1 MKIHEYQA
9 KELLAAYGVPVPEG
23 LLALT
28 PEEAKEATEKLG
40 GQSVVKAQVHCGGRG
55 KAGGVKL
62 AKSPEEAFSIAQN
75 MLGMTLVSKQTG
87 PEGKVVHKV
96 YITKAVDIRKEYY
109 LSLTA
114 DASNATLVI
123 IASGEGGTEI
133 EETSEKNLE
142 AIVKE
147 QVSILTGLKSY
158 EALEVAKRIG
168 IPAENRKEFAA
179 ILQKMYKLYVEK
191 DCSLIEIN
199 PLILTGDGSLSALD
213 AKITFDDNALARHPE
228 VALLR
233 DEQEEDPKEVR
244 ASKSDLNYVALDGNI
259 GCMVNGAGLA
269 MATMDIIKK
278 FGGSPANFLD
288 VGGSATEERVTTAFE
303 ILLSDPH
310 VKAIMVNIFGG
321 IMKCDIIASGIVAA
335 AKAIDIQVPVV
346 VRLEGT
352 NVELGKKFLKE
363 IGFGTDFRQRHGR
376 CGPQERFG
384 NQGMRRKSNHEHS
397 CK

>member
-62 AKSPEEAFSIAQN
+62 AKSPEEAFSIAQS

-96 YITKAVDIRKEYY
+96 YVTKAVDIRKEYY

-114 DASNATLVI
+114 DASAASLVI

-133 EETSEKNLE
+133 EETSEKNPE

-233 DEQEEDPKEVR
+233 DEQEEDPKDVR

-352 NVELGKKFLKE
+352 NVELGKKILEESGLALISAKDMADAAHKSVSAIKE
-363 IGFGTDFRQRHGR
+363 
-376 CGPQERFG
+376 
-384 NQGMRRKSNHEHS
+384 
-397 CK
+397 

>member
-96 YITKAVDIRKEYY
+96 YVTKAVDIRKEYY

-114 DASNATLVI
+114 DASAASLVI

-133 EETSEKNLE
+133 EETSLKNPE

-244 ASKSDLNYVALDGNI
+244 ASKSDLNYVALDGSI

-352 NVELGKKFLKE
+352 NVELGKKILEESGLALISAK
-363 IGFGTDFRQRHGR
+363 DMADAAH
-376 CGPQERFG
+376 
-384 NQGMRRKSNHEHS
+384 KSVS
-397 CK
+397 AIKK

>member
-1 MKIHEYQA
+1 MNIHEYQA

-96 YITKAVDIRKEYY
+96 YVTKAVDIRKEYY

-114 DASNATLVI
+114 DASSASLVI

-133 EETSEKNLE
+133 EETSLKNPE

-147 QVSILTGLKSY
+147 QVSVLTGLKSY

-244 ASKSDLNYVALDGNI
+244 ASKSDLNYVALDGSI

-352 NVELGKKFLKE
+352 NVELGKKILEESGLALISAKDMADAAHKSVSAIKE
-363 IGFGTDFRQRHGR
+363 
-376 CGPQERFG
+376 
-384 NQGMRRKSNHEHS
+384 
-397 CK
+397 

>member
-142 AIVKE
+142 AIIKE

-352 NVELGKKFLKE
+352 NVELGKKILEESGLALISAK
-363 IGFGTDFRQRHGR
+363 D
-376 CGPQERFG
+376 
-384 NQGMRRKSNHEHS
+384 MADAARKSVSAIKE
-397 CK
+397 

>member
-96 YITKAVDIRKEYY
+96 YVTKAVDIRKEYY

-114 DASNATLVI
+114 DASAASLVI

-133 EETSEKNLE
+133 EETSLKNPE

-147 QVSILTGLKSY
+147 QVSVLMGLKSY

-244 ASKSDLNYVALDGNI
+244 ASKSDLNYVALDGSI

-352 NVELGKKFLKE
+352 NVELGKKILEESGLALISAKDMADAAHKSVSAIKE
-363 IGFGTDFRQRHGR
+363 
-376 CGPQERFG
+376 
-384 NQGMRRKSNHEHS
+384 
-397 CK
+397 

>member
-9 KELLAAYGVPVPEG
+9 KEFLAAYGVPVPEG

-96 YITKAVDIRKEYY
+96 YVTKAVDIRKEYY

-133 EETSEKNLE
+133 EETSEKNPE

-352 NVELGKKFLKE
+352 NVELGKKILEESGLALISAK
-363 IGFGTDFRQRHGR
+363 D
-376 CGPQERFG
+376 
-384 NQGMRRKSNHEHS
+384 MADAARKSVSAIKE
-397 CK
+397 

>member
-1 MKIHEYQA
+1 M
-9 KELLAAYGVPVPEG
+9 
-23 LLALT
+23 
-28 PEEAKEATEKLG
+28 
-40 GQSVVKAQVHCGGRG
+40 
-55 KAGGVKL
+55 
-62 AKSPEEAFSIAQN
+62 
-75 MLGMTLVSKQTG
+75 
-87 PEGKVVHKV
+87 
-96 YITKAVDIRKEYY
+96 
-109 LSLTA
+109 
-114 DASNATLVI
+114 
-123 IASGEGGTEI
+123 
-133 EETSEKNLE
+133 
-142 AIVKE
+142 
-147 QVSILTGLKSY
+147 SILTGLKSY

-199 PLILTGDGSLSALD
+199 PLILTGDDSLSALD

-352 NVELGKKFLKE
+352 NVELGKKILEESGLALISAK
-363 IGFGTDFRQRHGR
+363 D
-376 CGPQERFG
+376 
-384 NQGMRRKSNHEHS
+384 MADAARKSVSAIKE
-397 CK
+397 

>member
-9 KELLAAYGVPVPEG
+9 KELLAAYGVPVPDG

-28 PEEAKEATEKLG
+28 PEEAKEVTEKLG

-133 EETSEKNLE
+133 EETSEKNPE

-352 NVELGKKFLKE
+352 NVELGKKILEESCLALISAK
-363 IGFGTDFRQRHGR
+363 D
-376 CGPQERFG
+376 
-384 NQGMRRKSNHEHS
+384 MADAARKSVSAIKE
-397 CK
+397 

>member
-96 YITKAVDIRKEYY
+96 YVTKAVDIRKEYY

-114 DASNATLVI
+114 DASAASLVI

-133 EETSEKNLE
+133 EETSLKNPE

-244 ASKSDLNYVALDGNI
+244 ASKSDLNYVALDGSI

-352 NVELGKKFLKE
+352 NVELGKKILEESGLALISAKDMADAAHKSVSAIKE
-363 IGFGTDFRQRHGR
+363 
-376 CGPQERFG
+376 
-384 NQGMRRKSNHEHS
+384 
-397 CK
+397 

>member
-96 YITKAVDIRKEYY
+96 YVTKAVDIRKEYY

-114 DASNATLVI
+114 DASSASLVI

-133 EETSEKNLE
+133 EETSLKNPE

-352 NVELGKKFLKE
+352 NVELGKKILEESGLALISAK
-363 IGFGTDFRQRHGR
+363 D
-376 CGPQERFG
+376 
-384 NQGMRRKSNHEHS
+384 MADAARKSVSAIKE
-397 CK
+397 

>member
-96 YITKAVDIRKEYY
+96 YVTKAVDIRKEYY

-114 DASNATLVI
+114 DASAASLVI

-133 EETSEKNLE
+133 EETSVKNPE

-147 QVSILTGLKSY
+147 QVSVLTGLKSY

-244 ASKSDLNYVALDGNI
+244 ASKSDLNYVALDGSI

-352 NVELGKKFLKE
+352 NVELGKKILEESGLALISAKDMADAAHKSVSAIKE
-363 IGFGTDFRQRHGR
+363 
-376 CGPQERFG
+376 
-384 NQGMRRKSNHEHS
+384 
-397 CK
+397 

>member
-28 PEEAKEATEKLG
+28 PEEAERATEKLG
-40 GQSVVKAQVHCGGRG
+40 GQSVIKAQVHCGGRG

-62 AKSPEEAFSIAQN
+62 ANSPQEAFLIAQN

-96 YITKAVDIRKEYY
+96 YVTKAVDIRREYY

-114 DASNATLVI
+114 DSANASLVI

-133 EETSEKNLE
+133 EETSEKNPE

-168 IPAENRKEFAA
+168 IPAESRKEFAA

-321 IMKCDIIASGIVAA
+321 IMKCDIIAAGIVAA
-335 AKAIDIQVPVV
+335 AKAIDIRVPVI

-352 NVELGKKFLKE
+352 NVELGKKILE
-363 IGFGTDFRQRHGR
+363 ESGLALISAQD
-376 CGPQERFG
+376 
-384 NQGMRRKSNHEHS
+384 MADAARKSVSAIKE
-397 CK
+397 

>member
-114 DASNATLVI
+114 DVSNATLVI

-133 EETSEKNLE
+133 EETSEKNPE

-199 PLILTGDGSLSALD
+199 PLILTGDDSLSALD

-278 FGGSPANFLD
+278 FGSSPANFLD

-352 NVELGKKFLKE
+352 NVELGKKILEESGLALISAK
-363 IGFGTDFRQRHGR
+363 D
-376 CGPQERFG
+376 
-384 NQGMRRKSNHEHS
+384 MADAARKSVSAIKE
-397 CK
+397 

>member
-96 YITKAVDIRKEYY
+96 YVTKAVDIRKEYY

-133 EETSEKNLE
+133 EETSEKNPE

-199 PLILTGDGSLSALD
+199 PLILTGDGSLSDLD

-352 NVELGKKFLKE
+352 NVELGKKILEESGLALISAK
-363 IGFGTDFRQRHGR
+363 D
-376 CGPQERFG
+376 
-384 NQGMRRKSNHEHS
+384 MADAARKSVS
-397 CK
+397 AIKK

>member
-199 PLILTGDGSLSALD
+199 PLILTGDDSLSALD

-352 NVELGKKFLKE
+352 NVELGKKILEESGLALISAK
-363 IGFGTDFRQRHGR
+363 D
-376 CGPQERFG
+376 
-384 NQGMRRKSNHEHS
+384 MADAARKSVSAIKE
-397 CK
+397 

>member
-96 YITKAVDIRKEYY
+96 YVTKAVDIRKEYY

-114 DASNATLVI
+114 DASAASLVI

-133 EETSEKNLE
+133 EETSVKNPE

-244 ASKSDLNYVALDGNI
+244 ASKSDLNYVALDGSI

-352 NVELGKKFLKE
+352 NVELGKKILEESGLALISAKDMADAAHKSVSAIKE
-363 IGFGTDFRQRHGR
+363 
-376 CGPQERFG
+376 
-384 NQGMRRKSNHEHS
+384 
-397 CK
+397 

>member
-96 YITKAVDIRKEYY
+96 YVTKAVDIRKEYY

-114 DASNATLVI
+114 DASAASLVI

-133 EETSEKNLE
+133 EETSLKNPE

-213 AKITFDDNALARHPE
+213 AKITFDDNALTRHPE

-244 ASKSDLNYVALDGNI
+244 ASKSDLNYVALDGSI

-352 NVELGKKFLKE
+352 NVELGKKILEESGLALISAKDMADAAHKSVSAIKE
-363 IGFGTDFRQRHGR
+363 
-376 CGPQERFG
+376 
-384 NQGMRRKSNHEHS
+384 
-397 CK
+397 

>member
-28 PEEAKEATEKLG
+28 PEEAKEATENLG

-352 NVELGKKFLKE
+352 NVELGKKILEESSLALISAK
-363 IGFGTDFRQRHGR
+363 D
-376 CGPQERFG
+376 
-384 NQGMRRKSNHEHS
+384 MADAARKSVSAIKE
-397 CK
+397 

>member
-96 YITKAVDIRKEYY
+96 YVTKAVDIRKEYY

-133 EETSEKNLE
+133 EETSEKNPE

-278 FGGSPANFLD
+278 LGGSPANFLD

-352 NVELGKKFLKE
+352 NVELGKKILEESGLALISAK
-363 IGFGTDFRQRHGR
+363 D
-376 CGPQERFG
+376 
-384 NQGMRRKSNHEHS
+384 MADAARKSVSAIKE
-397 CK
+397 